1 MDDSG
6 ASGVMV
12 FVILALIWCSLA
24 GIPLEDGIFLKGA
37 SALLMVPFHFFYSLA
52 QMLPGVLGLLV
63 YFIGFK
69 ILTFSSLNRL
79 FGEETVALSLVATVA
94 LVAMTRG
101 FDFL

>member
-1 MDDSG
+1 MNDSG
-6 ASGVMV
+6 AMGVML
-12 FVILALIWCSLA
+12 FVILALVWCSLA

-37 SALLMVPFHFFYSLA
+37 SALLMVPFQFFYSLA
-52 QMLPGVLGLLV
+52 QLFPGVLGVLI

-79 FGEETVALSLVATVA
+79 FGEETVALSLVATIA